1 MKVKDYKAQ
10 IDSYLDNGNMVW
22 FMNDETNEILA
33 SLYSKTEWY
42 EEIFDKL
49 GDCDINHHR
58 SFCRDLWLYIKTDIS
73 LITKSTTQNS
83 QKQALKR

>member
-33 SLYSKTEWY
+33 SLYSQTERY

-49 GDCDINHHR
+49 GYCDISRHR
-58 SFCRDLWLYIKTDIS
+58 SFCRDLWLYIKTDIP
-73 LITKSTTQNS
+73 LIIKEEEQ
-83 QKQALKR
+83 

>member
-22 FMNDETNEILA
+22 FMNDENEILA
-33 SLYSKTEWY
+33 SLYSGTERY

-49 GDCDINHHR
+49 GNCDISRHR
-58 SFCRDLWLYIKTDIS
+58 SFCRDLWLYIKTAAAPIME
-73 LITKSTTQNS
+73 
-83 QKQALKR
+83 